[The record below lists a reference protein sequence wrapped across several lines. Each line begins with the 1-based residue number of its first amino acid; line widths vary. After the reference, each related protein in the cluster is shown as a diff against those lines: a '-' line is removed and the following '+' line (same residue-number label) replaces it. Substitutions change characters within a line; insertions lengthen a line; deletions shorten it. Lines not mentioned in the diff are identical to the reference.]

1 MKNKTTPTK
10 DTRQM
15 LYWPDEAVALTHDH
29 IMSMQAAGGAW
40 KAGIPLGINQ
50 IDEYVAPLL
59 PGQLM
64 TVLGRPQNFKSG
76 MLEWIARHTANWL
89 RKENPDGAFTDVV
102 VFISTENLLE
112 DTVINDLAS
121 RSDLDPKDL
130 SNGQVSDLSA
140 LARAEADLAGVPIFR
155 VCNAMKAIDRYQ
167 PLYLTNV
174 HRVLQL
180 IDSKNINIRGIVLDY
195 LQALPLDPEHRDSGT
210 FQNRRLQV
218 RDDIYRLRD
227 MAAEFSCPVWVGV
240 QTRRGIEIKD
250 NWYLPQMSDA
260 EESGAIE
267 QRSSRMI
274 NLWMPKTQVPIGT
287 EVSCPI
293 FKGDS
298 APKIIVQENSI
309 VIKVTKQQGRL
320 PSGQTFIGSVDF
332 RTGQTTITTS
342 F

>member
-1 MKNKTTPTK
+1 
-10 DTRQM
+10 M
-15 LYWPDEAVALTHDH
+15 LYWPDEAVALTHEH
-29 IMSMQAAGGAW
+29 IMSMQQAGGAW

-64 TVLGRPQNFKSG
+64 TILGRPQNFKSG

-121 RSDLDPKDL
+121 RSKFDAKDL

-140 LARAEADLAGVPIFR
+140 LARAEADLARIPIFR

-167 PLYLTNV
+167 PLYLTNI

-180 IDSKNINIRGIVLDY
+180 IDSKGINIRGIVLDY
-195 LQALPLDPEHRDSGT
+195 LQALPLDPEHRETSI

-240 QTRRGIEIKD
+240 QTRRGIEFKD
-250 NWYLPQMSDA
+250 HWYLPQMSDA

-274 NLWMPKTQVPIGT
+274 NLWMPKTEVPVGSSVSSPIYKGGT
-287 EVSCPI
+287 
-293 FKGDS
+293 
-298 APKIIVQENSI
+298 APTVIVEENSI

-320 PSGQTFIGSVDF
+320 PSGQTFIGTVDF
-332 RTGQTTITTS
+332 KTGQTTITTS